1 MMGDVTCQDV
11 VEVVT
16 AYLEDS
22 MSAEERAAFEGHLA
36 LCDGCVR
43 YVRQIER
50 TIELVGKV
58 HEESLSPRTRQSL
71 LDAFADWKRFGG

>member
-1 MMGDVTCQDV
+1 MNSVTCREV
-11 VEVVT
+11 VELVT

-22 MSAEERAAFEGHLA
+22 MNAEDRAAFEDHLR

-43 YVRQIER
+43 YLRQIER

-58 HEESLSPRTRQSL
+58 HEESLSPQARQGL

>member
-1 MMGDVTCQDV
+1 MKNVTCREV
-11 VEVVT
+11 VELVT

-22 MSAEERAAFEGHLA
+22 MNPEDRAAFEEHLR

-43 YVRQIER
+43 YLRQIER

-58 HEESLSPRTRQSL
+58 HDESLSPRTRQGI
-71 LDAFADWKRFGG
+71 LDAFADWKRYGS

>member
-1 MMGDVTCQDV
+1 MMAEVTCRDV

-16 AYLEDS
+16 AYLEGS
-22 MSAEERAAFEGHLA
+22 MSAEERAAFEDHLA

-58 HEESLSPRTRQSL
+58 HEESLSPQARQGL
-71 LDAFADWKRFGG
+71 LDAFADWKRFGC